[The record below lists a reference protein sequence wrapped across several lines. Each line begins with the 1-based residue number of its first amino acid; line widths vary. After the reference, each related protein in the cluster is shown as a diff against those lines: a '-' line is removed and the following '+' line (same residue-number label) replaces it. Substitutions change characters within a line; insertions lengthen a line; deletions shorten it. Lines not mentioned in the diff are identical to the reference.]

1 MLLGSSRELFT
12 KKLNIY
18 RSETLVGTHMKTP
31 IIIGTV
37 LLALFVASSFAPLA
51 AADYAGIGGNVG
63 GKPTTLEDELAL
75 ARAKVQAVR
84 EHPQTGSGTPYLDAN
99 GVVGA
104 SIISGGIFGGIFIAF
119 VIKTKQAEKAKRS
132 Q

>member
-1 MLLGSSRELFT
+1 
-12 KKLNIY
+12 
-18 RSETLVGTHMKTP
+18 MKTP

-37 LLALFVASSFAPLA
+37 LVALFVASTFAPFA
-51 AADYAGIGGNVG
+51 AAQYAGVG
-63 GKPTTLEDELAL
+63 GGGQTTLEDELKL
-75 ARAKVQAVR
+75 ARSKIQAVQNNP
-84 EHPQTGSGTPYLDAN
+84 HAGSGTPYLDAN

-119 VIKTKQAEKAKRS
+119 VVKAKQAEKAKRS